1 MFVNKHFTYLTCE
14 YLKTC
19 GIFIFGN
26 LWKLVAFYFHVKTKI
41 LWDFQIC
48 ISVPLNLLRL
58 PKWDDEKQI
67 WVEKLWDEKQIK
79 VGYMNDAMTT
89 QPLNT
94 KLLFTRRSEQ
104 LNLKSKRFNDIS
116 FAAFQPRN
124 SRFCNVYFGSL
135 QAN

>member
-1 MFVNKHFTYLTCE
+1 
-14 YLKTC
+14 
-19 GIFIFGN
+19 
-26 LWKLVAFYFHVKTKI
+26 
-41 LWDFQIC
+41 
-48 ISVPLNLLRL
+48 
-58 PKWDDEKQI
+58 
-67 WVEKLWDEKQIK
+67 
-79 VGYMNDAMTT
+79 MNDAMTT

-135 QAN
+135 QANQVRRKMGENGEKIVFVISRNKKKNCHI